1 MINFFSYNKNE
12 PTELSPMDKNRNLGV
27 NLIIIKEKKNTWNE
41 SFASEDPSQKQFK
54 ADLLSIVRVLTTA
67 RMVFY
72 ANVPSNLSVL
82 REFFYIFI
90 PYQKHFR
97 FPIPLKLNFQIL
109 SSSTVYAV
117 ISLLFLNCRCTT
129 VVIVIFWQKLLKQT
143 FVWNYCNCKSL
154 STFLVPLSC
163 FSFILMPV

>member
-1 MINFFSYNKNE
+1 MKVLL
-12 PTELSPMDKNRNLGV
+12 PKTLAT
-27 NLIIIKEKKNTWNE
+27 KK
-41 SFASEDPSQKQFK
+41 FM
-54 ADLLSIVRVLTTA
+54 ADLLSTVRVSKTA

-117 ISLLFLNCRCTT
+117 ISLLFLT
-129 VVIVIFWQKLLKQT
+129 VVVL
-143 FVWNYCNCKSL
+143 
-154 STFLVPLSC
+154 PLSLLYFDKNC
-163 FSFILMPV
+163 

>member
-1 MINFFSYNKNE
+1 M
-12 PTELSPMDKNRNLGV
+12 
-27 NLIIIKEKKNTWNE
+27 TWK
-41 SFASEDPSQKQFK
+41 FCFRRPLSQKQFK
-54 ADLLSIVRVLTTA
+54 TDLLSTIRVSTTA

-82 REFFYIFI
+82 REFFFYIFI

-97 FPIPLKLNFQIL
+97 FPIALKLNFQIL
-109 SSSTVYAV
+109 SSSRVYAV
-117 ISLLFLNCRCTT
+117 ISLLFFNCRCAT

-143 FVWNYCNCKSL
+143 FVWNYCNCRSL

-163 FSFILMPV
+163 FFSFMLMPV